1 LRDVRDTEGSV
12 FRDRLSDLR
21 SAVPGATAVCL
32 VAGDGI
38 SIESVGGQDL
48 DLEVLAAESV
58 AMARG
63 IASEDRALGIGGTE
77 RLEIETNACV
87 LILSRIRDGYF
98 LLLVVGAGHPLGRA
112 RFEIRRASPRFVA
125 DLL

>member
-1 LRDVRDTEGSV
+1 M
-12 FRDRLSDLR
+12 
-21 SAVPGATAVCL
+21 AVSL

-38 SIESVGGQDL
+38 SIESVGGEEL

-58 AMARG
+58 SMARG
-63 IASEDRALGIGGTE
+63 IASEERALGVGSTE
-77 RLEIETNACV
+77 RLEIETNTCI

-98 LLLVVGAGHPLGRA
+98 LLLVVGVGHPLGRA

-125 DLL
+125 DLV